1 MGVALVMAQSSPLE
15 HAGWRGWGWKSGG
28 GRGGGRIVLFVKHT
42 PNPISAFPKEVCL
55 SAPKYSFRSER
66 ASASQRAWEA

>member
-28 GRGGGRIVLFVKHT
+28 GGQDSSVCKTHT
-42 PNPISAFPKEVCL
+42 QPNL
-55 SAPKYSFRSER
+55 SLP
-66 ASASQRAWEA
+66 